1 LKSAWNR
8 RCVSGHVIAV
18 VNGNIMGHAS
28 TYRIL
33 PRKAGR
39 DRIAIMIES
48 PFHAY
53 VQTRFMINEGGVQ
66 DVGEKRA
73 AKNTEP
79 GW

>member
-1 LKSAWNR
+1 
-8 RCVSGHVIAV
+8 
-18 VNGNIMGHAS
+18 MGHAS